1 MRFEDQRIRM
11 VEKNIV
17 SRGIDDEALIRAML
31 KVPREEFVSN
41 DWKEYAYRDHPL
53 QIACQQTIS
62 QPYIIAYM
70 IQILQIETQD
80 KVLEIGTGSGYQTA
94 ILAEMCKEVYTVER
108 HSELSMSARKVLR
121 NLGYSNVYYKIGDGT
136 KGWEKAIPSIQEFDK
151 IIVCAG
157 SPGIPPSLI
166 QQLKIGGRLVIP
178 IGSASEQKV
187 ILAVKQETQIEV
199 FEYSGCTFV
208 PLIGQEA
215 WEN

>member
-31 KVPREEFVSN
+31 KVPREEFISN

>member
-17 SRGIDDEALIRAML
+17 NRGIDDEELIKAML
-31 KVPREEFVSN
+31 KVPREDFVSQE
-41 DWKEYAYRDHPL
+41 WKEYAYRDHPL

-70 IQILQIETQD
+70 IQILQIESSD

-94 ILAEMCKEVYTVER
+94 ILAEMSKEVYTVER
-108 HSELSMSARKVLR
+108 HGELSMSARKVLR
-121 NLGYSNVYYKIGDGT
+121 NLGYNNVYYKIGDGT
-136 KGWEKAIPSIQEFDK
+136 KGWEKAIPSVQEFDK

-187 ILAVKQETQIEV
+187 ILAIRHEQQIEV